1 MSKKIN
7 EYLKLII
14 ENLNIFAFLKNAP
27 LYKLYSF
34 KKFYKT
40 KPNSPLN
47 FYKIN
52 HNTFKP
58 VGTAVG
64 EKSILLKTYP
74 NNPSA

>member
-40 KPNSPLN
+40 K
-47 FYKIN
+47 
-52 HNTFKP
+52 HNPTFTK
-58 VGTAVG
+58 
-64 EKSILLKTYP
+64 
-74 NNPSA
+74 